1 MPSPLQFMTQY
12 RNLRVTVPFEDEA
25 QRVSRPIT
33 ATVQLRNYFLMK
45 WKDGTEELKD
55 FHEVTKVKGKN
66 EWWVNNHEVH
76 SSSVKGPFPNGDR
89 FAVIFNYDVTAKAG
103 PMAGQRMKME
113 EVALYTVKDGKITR
127 EEFFYTM

>member
-1 MPSPLQFMTQY
+1 VSDNNIDKIGKKLVDLCSQHKNIEALDTLFAKDAVSVEAMSGPDMPATMTG
-12 RNLRVTVPFEDEA
+12 LDA
-25 QRVSRPIT
+25 
-33 ATVQLRNYFLMK
+33 L
-45 WKDGTEELKD
+45 
-55 FHEVTKVKGKN
+55 KGKN

-127 EEFFYTM
+127 EEFFYSM